1 MKKLF
6 QLFNDSFF
14 RMFVRAQNIYTNMHL
29 IPRKRYPKGDE
40 ILTTDTFFFVLV
52 QNKNN
57 PSLMND
63 ILMRKGTRILFPAI
77 LSQSVNSQEQ
87 SNGK

>member
-1 MKKLF
+1 
-6 QLFNDSFF
+6 
-14 RMFVRAQNIYTNMHL
+14 MHL